1 MSKQSKDQKQEKIN
15 KPEICIKICQKLPP
29 NLTSQYLSKISPTF
43 INNESK
49 RDISKYLLTPL
60 VINESDSLGYFLN
73 SDFNKDGDSF
83 RSPWSNEYFPN
94 NEGHR
99 ILSNELRELEKHLN
113 KLFKIYTTLY
123 YNDNTISSVYIW
135 EQGDSINSGF
145 NCSVLIKNLINDNK
159 FIYNSFLDCINVINV
174 KFNNE
179 IDQKKNEKLK
189 ATYKITCTMLYEIN
203 IKGFENCGFIGNIY
217 KVMEEFYYIKDYLDY
232 QSHINSIGKL
242 VEFIEGQLR
251 EQLNEI
257 IFNKCYDIIT
267 KMRRTFII
275 GKQNYQQ
282 ANNLKELY
290 IEFIKKKNDEKK

>member
-1 MSKQSKDQKQEKIN
+1 
-15 KPEICIKICQKLPP
+15 
-29 NLTSQYLSKISPTF
+29 
-43 INNESK
+43 
-49 RDISKYLLTPL
+49 
-60 VINESDSLGYFLN
+60 
-73 SDFNKDGDSF
+73 
-83 RSPWSNEYFPN
+83 
-94 NEGHR
+94 
-99 ILSNELRELEKHLN
+99 
-113 KLFKIYTTLY
+113 
-123 YNDNTISSVYIW
+123 
-135 EQGDSINSGF
+135 
-145 NCSVLIKNLINDNK
+145 
-159 FIYNSFLDCINVINV
+159 
-174 KFNNE
+174 
-179 IDQKKNEKLK
+179 
-189 ATYKITCTMLYEIN
+189 MLYEIN